1 MFPKTKNTPAMP
13 EVKLVLE
20 NEGKEQF
27 TANAHGSIV
36 LPLTAKE
43 KELQKIV
50 FNMKFN
56 YDTLLNFT
64 RDLLTHDQHVK
75 FAAKK
80 KEIFG

>member
-13 EVKLVLE
+13 EVKPVIE
-20 NEGKEQF
+20 KEGAELF
-27 TANAHGSIV
+27 TANAHGSIA

-43 KELQKIV
+43 KALQKIV
-50 FNMKFN
+50 FNMKFD

-64 RDLLTHDQHVK
+64 RDLLTHDQHIK